1 MGRPKLEQNFEAKMC
16 KTFLLLLLYIVYF
29 SSCQRGSSVSRDER
43 LRLCLSEVL
52 RLSRQKITNETRTS
66 LRPRRR
72 IGQRFSQSVIRANA
86 NNPDFDVL
94 KQAREGVWYRK
105 LEEGEG
111 VNLIRV
117 KGDEDILNRHPVTQE
132 GIKIKRN

>member
-1 MGRPKLEQNFEAKMC
+1 M
-16 KTFLLLLLYIVYF
+16 
-29 SSCQRGSSVSRDER
+29 
-43 LRLCLSEVL
+43 
-52 RLSRQKITNETRTS
+52 SRQKITNETRRA

-72 IGQRFSQSVIRANA
+72 IGQRISQSVKRAEA
-86 NNPDFDVL
+86 NNPDFDLL

-132 GIKIKRN
+132 GIEVKKNRTNYITG

>member
-1 MGRPKLEQNFEAKMC
+1 M
-16 KTFLLLLLYIVYF
+16 
-29 SSCQRGSSVSRDER
+29 
-43 LRLCLSEVL
+43 
-52 RLSRQKITNETRTS
+52 
-66 LRPRRR
+66 RPRRR
-72 IGQRFSQSVIRANA
+72 IGQRFSQSVTRVEA

-132 GIKIKRN
+132 GIKIERN

>member
-1 MGRPKLEQNFEAKMC
+1 MSRQEIHITNITS
-16 KTFLLLLLYIVYF
+16 KTNKTNDNR
-29 SSCQRGSSVSRDER
+29 C
-43 LRLCLSEVL
+43 
-52 RLSRQKITNETRTS
+52 LSRQKITNETRAAV
-66 LRPRRR
+66 RPRRR
-72 IGQRFSQSVIRANA
+72 IGQRFSQSVTRVEA

-132 GIKIKRN
+132 GIKIKRNWLTN

>member
-1 MGRPKLEQNFEAKMC
+1 M
-16 KTFLLLLLYIVYF
+16 
-29 SSCQRGSSVSRDER
+29 
-43 LRLCLSEVL
+43 
-52 RLSRQKITNETRTS
+52 SRQKITNETRTAV
-66 LRPRRR
+66 RPRRR
-72 IGQRFSQSVIRANA
+72 IGQRFSQYLTRAKA

-117 KGDEDILNRHPVTQE
+117 KGDEDILNRHPVTQD
-132 GIKIKRN
+132 GIKIKKN

>member
-1 MGRPKLEQNFEAKMC
+1 M
-16 KTFLLLLLYIVYF
+16 
-29 SSCQRGSSVSRDER
+29 
-43 LRLCLSEVL
+43 
-52 RLSRQKITNETRTS
+52 SRQKITNETRTAV
-66 LRPRRR
+66 RPRRR
-72 IGQRFSQSVIRANA
+72 LGQRFSQSVRKAEA

-117 KGDEDILNRHPVTQE
+117 KGDEDILNRHPLTQE
-132 GIKIKRN
+132 RIEVKKN

>member
-1 MGRPKLEQNFEAKMC
+1 MTS
-16 KTFLLLLLYIVYF
+16 KTNKTNDNQ
-29 SSCQRGSSVSRDER
+29 C
-43 LRLCLSEVL
+43 
-52 RLSRQKITNETRTS
+52 LSRQKITNETRTAV
-66 LRPRRR
+66 RPRRR
-72 IGQRFSQSVIRANA
+72 IGQRFSQSVTRAEA

-117 KGDEDILNRHPVTQE
+117 KGDEDILNRHTVTQE
-132 GIKIKRN
+132 RIEVKKN